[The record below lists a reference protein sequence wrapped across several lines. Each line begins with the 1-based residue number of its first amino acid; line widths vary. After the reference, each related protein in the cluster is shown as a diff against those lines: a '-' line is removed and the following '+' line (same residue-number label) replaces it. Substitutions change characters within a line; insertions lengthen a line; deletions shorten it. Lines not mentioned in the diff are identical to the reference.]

1 MTFDQKI
8 QIANVVG
15 TWLAGI
21 GTVAAV
27 ITSLWFSRRENKIK
41 LAVKV
46 SHRQLVTRGQQ
57 NAPDFLYVHVVN
69 KGIRPANITGF
80 GWFVGRLKNK
90 KHLIQLFG
98 DSESDAIP
106 KMLNEGEEGQFL
118 IRLSHADNPTGWIDK
133 FIADVLQP
141 NPRKQLKTLRLMA
154 YTSVGQNFKAKIDSN
169 LKKLFV
175 QNFKANK

>member
-8 QIANVVG
+8 QIANTVG

-46 SHRQLVTRGQQ
+46 SHSQIITRGQQ
-57 NAPDFLYVHVVN
+57 STPDCLFIHAVN
-69 KGIRPANITGF
+69 TGVRPANITGF
-80 GWFVGRLKNK
+80 GWFVGRFKNK
-90 KHLIQLFG
+90 QHFVQLLG
-98 DSESDAIP
+98 DSGSDAVP
-106 KMLNEGEEGQFL
+106 KMLNEGEEGNFF
-118 IRLSHADNPTGWIDK
+118 IRLARDENPTGWIDK

-141 NPRKQLKTLRLMA
+141 NPRKQIKTLRLMA

-175 QNFKANK
+175 QEFKANK